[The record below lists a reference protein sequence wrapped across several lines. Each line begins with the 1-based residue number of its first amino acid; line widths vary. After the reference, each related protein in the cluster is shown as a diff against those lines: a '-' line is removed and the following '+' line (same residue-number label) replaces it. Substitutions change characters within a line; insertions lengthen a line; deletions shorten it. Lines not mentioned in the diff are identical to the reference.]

1 MHSDA
6 GATKARRRLKLANST
21 SVCETCP
28 VRQKSFCSGIPYF
41 KLNQLA
47 ASKSAYAISSGQSI
61 YREGEPD
68 GFVDVITRGTAN
80 LFRLMPDGRRQVLD
94 FLFAGDFTDLA
105 FSTIY
110 ASSVQAITDV
120 TLCRFPGPKLRKLTN
135 AFPDIR
141 RQLLQ
146 AMSARLVHAQD
157 HIVLLG
163 RKTAHEKIASFL
175 LMLLSQNKQPNSEEI
190 IRLPMTRTDIGD
202 YTGLAEETV
211 SRILTQFRKLNYI
224 AMPTPSEI
232 HITDAKQLNTIV
244 NGPS

>member
-1 MHSDA
+1 MPSNA
-6 GATKARRRLKLANST
+6 GAIKAQTRLKFTNGP
-21 SVCETCP
+21 SVCESYP
-28 VRQKSFCSGIPYF
+28 VRHKSFCSRIPYS

-61 YREGEPD
+61 YQEGEPD
-68 GFVDVITRGTAN
+68 GFVDVITRGTAS
-80 LFRLMPDGRRQVLD
+80 LFRLMPDGRRQVID

-120 TLCRFPGPKLRKLTN
+120 TLCRFPGSKLRNLTN
-135 AFPDIR
+135 AFPNIR

-146 AMSARLVHAQD
+146 AMSVKLVNAQD

-163 RKTAHEKIASFL
+163 RKSAHEKIASFL
-175 LMLLSQNKQPNSEEI
+175 LMLLSQSEPPNSDKTI
-190 IRLPMTRTDIGD
+190 MLPMTRTDIGD

-211 SRILTQFRKLNYI
+211 SRVLTQFRKLNYI
-224 AMPTPSEI
+224 TMPTPNEI
-232 HITDAKQLNTIV
+232 HITDARRLDTIV
-244 NGPS
+244 NGTS